1 MSVAEY
7 IGRMKALGDE
17 MATAGRRLEDDELLE
32 YILTGL
38 DE

>member
-17 MATAGRRLEDDELLE
+17 MAAAGRRLEDDEVLE